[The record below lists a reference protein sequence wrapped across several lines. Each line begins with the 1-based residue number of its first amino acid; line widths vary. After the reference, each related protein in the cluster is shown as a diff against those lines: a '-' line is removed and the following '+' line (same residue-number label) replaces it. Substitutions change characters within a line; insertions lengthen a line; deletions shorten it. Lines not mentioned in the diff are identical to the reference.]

1 MKQSIKVVLAF
12 AIIGGAMNVIAFLA
26 KRAPAPTTSLP
37 YVRTDPEA
45 SHRSMVT
52 NVKLEK
58 VQLSKGGLAMVG
70 SVSFSIRN
78 DNDFEVK
85 DIDIRCEFWEKS
97 GKPIGETRKTIH
109 GIIKAKS
116 TKVVNNF
123 NLGFINS
130 QAMRGGCEVADVQP

>member
-12 AIIGGAMNVIAFLA
+12 AIIGGAMNVIALLA

-45 SHRSMVT
+45 SHRSIVA
-52 NVKLEK
+52 NIKLEK
-58 VQLSKGGLAMVG
+58 VQLSKGGLATVG

-78 DNDFEVK
+78 DNDFEVR

-97 GKPIGETRKTIH
+97 GGAIGESRKTVH
-109 GIIKAKS
+109 GTVKAKS

-123 NLGFINS
+123 NLGFINP
-130 QAMRGGCEVADVQP
+130 QATRGGCEVTDVQP